1 MQQQIADQRV
11 AITKEKVARK
21 EMMTLLKRL
30 QNVAAD
36 NKTLKADLQTKEKRI
51 LKLEMDK
58 QRLWDENRISRK
70 GGNLASEGIGQLS
83 FREQESEERPRKKR

>member
-1 MQQQIADQRV
+1 
-11 AITKEKVARK
+11 
-21 EMMTLLKRL
+21 MMTLLKRL

-58 QRLWDENRISRK
+58 QRLWDENRIARK
-70 GGNLASEGIGQLS
+70 GNNLAASEGIGQLS

>member
-1 MQQQIADQRV
+1 
-11 AITKEKVARK
+11 
-21 EMMTLLKRL
+21 MMTLLKRL

-58 QRLWDENRISRK
+58 
-70 GGNLASEGIGQLS
+70 
-83 FREQESEERPRKKR
+83 